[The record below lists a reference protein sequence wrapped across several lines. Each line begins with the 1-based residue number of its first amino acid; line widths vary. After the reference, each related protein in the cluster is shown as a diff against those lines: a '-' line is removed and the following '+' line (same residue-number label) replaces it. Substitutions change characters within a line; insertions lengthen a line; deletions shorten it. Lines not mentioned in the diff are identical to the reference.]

1 MSRKTAL
8 VYCGTKEGYKV
19 LPVDDTMT
27 KSLVFGRICYVLN
40 DVKTFPSVDIEQGFG
55 TTTKENVWVRFS
67 FDCSARKDLTELVR
81 YAVGCDR
88 FGGLPLRFRS
98 HSGKLTIT
106 TCHCGKLAGASKFLL
121 RAMTEEAFRLNSV
134 KIEFIDENGKLPS
147 KVVTWSR
154 KHCEEFTCNTDIT
167 HEIQALRRD
176 YSVGNL

>member
-1 MSRKTAL
+1 MSKKTAL
-8 VYCGTKEGYKV
+8 VYVGKKGYQV

-40 DVKTFPSVDIEQGFG
+40 DVKTFPSVDTEQNFG

-67 FDCSARKDLTELVR
+67 FDCSARVDLRELIR

-106 TCHCGKLAGASKFLL
+106 TCRCGKLSGASKFLL
-121 RAMTEEAFRLNSV
+121 RAMSEEAFNLNHV
-134 KIEFIDENGKLPS
+134 KIEFIDGNGKLPN

-154 KHCEEFTCNTDIT
+154 KQCEEFNSNTDIT
-167 HEIQALRRD
+167 HAIQSLRKA
-176 YSVGNL
+176 YSKGKLL

>member
-1 MSRKTAL
+1 MSKKTAL
-8 VYCGTKEGYKV
+8 VYCGNKLGYKV

-27 KSLVFGRICYVLN
+27 KSLIFGRICYVLN
-40 DVKTFPSVDIEQGFG
+40 DVKTFPSVDIEQSFG

-67 FDCSARKDLTELVR
+67 FDCSARVDLRELVR

-106 TCHCGKLAGASKFLL
+106 TCRCGKLSGASKFLL
-121 RAMTEEAFRLNSV
+121 RAMSEEAFNLNKV
-134 KIEFIDENGKLPS
+134 AIEFIDGNGKLPT

-154 KHCEEFTCNTDIT
+154 KHCEEFASNTDIT
-167 HEIQALRRD
+167 HAIQALRRA
-176 YSVGNL
+176 YSFGNL